1 MNKKLKFKGSMKQFM
16 RWPLYLTI
24 LLIWLDILI
33 FMVSVKAGIL
43 ATLGIV
49 VYIVAALLLTR
60 FHRPLILNDLIAF
73 ANQYESL
80 EKRLLD
86 DLALPYAI
94 MDTNGRMIWSN
105 KVFAELTGKEQLYN
119 KHITTIFPEI
129 TPDKLPVPE
138 KQEITE
144 MSTNFGDRI
153 YRVSMQLVTMKDVV
167 NEARI
172 LENVDADINLVAMFF
187 YDETELQ
194 EYIQKNEDDK
204 LVVAL
209 AYLDNYEEALE
220 GVEEVRRSLLIA
232 LIDRKIT
239 KYFSN
244 FDGLVRKL
252 ERDKYFLIMRQSSLE
267 ALKEQRFH
275 ILDEVKTVN
284 IGNEMAVTLS
294 IGIGLNGANYLQNY
308 EYCRIA
314 IEMALG
320 RGGDQVVIKNG
331 DSIAYFGGKSQQV
344 EKNTRVKARVKAQ
357 ALKEFMSTKDRVVVM
372 GHKITDVDAL
382 GAAIGIYRAGKT
394 LGKPVHIVVN
404 DPTTSI
410 RPLMAGYINNPDYEP
425 SMFVDCAQAKDL
437 VDNNTVVVVVDTNKP
452 SYTECQDLLYL
463 TRTIVVLDHHRRGS
477 EVIQNAVLS
486 YVEPYASSTCEMVAE
501 ILQYFDEDLRLR
513 SLEADCLYAGMVI
526 DTNNFTTRSGVRTF
540 EAAAYLR
547 RNGADIT
554 RVRKMLRDNIDAYKA
569 RAEVVRTAQIYRNCF
584 AIGRCPSE
592 GLESPTVVGAQAANE
607 LLNIAGVKASF
618 VLTPYNNEVY
628 VSARAID
635 EVNVQVMMERMG
647 GGGHLNI
654 AGAQVKA
661 TEDDQRYYR
670 SVIPGRRIQRM
681 KVILLEDVK
690 ALGKRGE
697 IVNVSDGYARNMI
710 LPKKLGLEATPKNL
724 NDLKLQKANEEKVA
738 QENLE
743 AARAFA
749 KNLEDKEVILTLKVG
764 EGGRTF
770 GSVSTKEI
778 SEAAKKQL
786 NLDIEK
792 KKLVLPNPIRNLG
805 VTNVPVK
812 LHPKVTG
819 SLKVWVKEEA

>member
-105 KVFAELTGKEQLYN
+105 KVFSQITGRDQFYRKN
-119 KHITTIFPEI
+119 VNTIFADI
-129 TPDKLPVPE
+129 TADKLPTEPDR
-138 KQEITE
+138 EITE
-144 MSTNFGDRI
+144 ISTQFGEHI
-153 YRVSMQLVTMKDVV
+153 YRVSMQRVLLGESVAPSKLLM
-167 NEARI
+167 
-172 LENVDADINLVAMFF
+172 DIPDSTSLIAMYL
-187 YDETELQ
+187 YDETELKD
-194 EYIQKNEDDK
+194 YIQANEDNK

-220 GVEEVRRSLLIA
+220 SVEDVRRSLLIA

-244 FDGLVRKL
+244 YDGLVRKL
-252 ERDKYFLIMRQSSLE
+252 EKDKYFLIMRQSSLE

-275 ILDEVKTVN
+275 ILEEVKTVN
-284 IGNEMAVTLS
+284 IGNEMNVTLS
-294 IGIGLNGANYLQNY
+294 IGVGLNAATYLQDY
-308 EYCRIA
+308 EYSRIA

-331 DSIAYFGGKSQQV
+331 DKITYYGGKAQQM
-344 EKNTRVKARVKAQ
+344 EKTTRVKARVKAQ
-357 ALKEFMSTKDRVVVM
+357 ALKEFMSTKERVVVM

-404 DPTTSI
+404 DPSTSI
-410 RPLMAGYINNPDYEP
+410 RPLMAGYMNNPDYEP
-425 SMFVDCAQAKDL
+425 SMFIDRNQAMEL
-437 VDNNTVVVVVDTNKP
+437 VDDNTVVVVVDTNKP
-452 SYTECQDLLYL
+452 SYTECEELLYM
-463 TRTIVVLDHHRRGS
+463 TRTIVVLDHHRRGN

-501 ILQYFDEDLRLR
+501 ILQYFSDDLRLR
-513 SLEADCLYAGMVI
+513 NIEADCIYAGIMI
-526 DTNNFTTRSGVRTF
+526 DTNNFITRAGVRTF
-540 EAAAYLR
+540 EAAAFLR
-547 RNGADIT
+547 RSGADMT
-554 RVRKMLRDNIDAYKA
+554 RVRKMLRDNIDSYKA
-569 RAEVVRTAQIYRNCF
+569 RAEAVRTAEIYRGCF
-584 AIGRCPSE
+584 AIAKCPSK

-618 VLTPYNNEVY
+618 VLTTYNKEVY

-635 EVNVQVMMERMG
+635 EVNVQVMMEKLG
-647 GGGHLNI
+647 GGGHINI
-654 AGAQVKA
+654 AGAQVKRPIDEV
-661 TEDDQRYYR
+661 ED
-670 SVIPGRRIQRM
+670 M
-681 KVILLEDVK
+681 L
-690 ALGKRGE
+690 
-697 IVNVSDGYARNMI
+697 
-710 LPKKLGLEATPKNL
+710 
-724 NDLKLQKANEEKVA
+724 
-738 QENLE
+738 
-743 AARAFA
+743 
-749 KNLEDKEVILTLKVG
+749 
-764 EGGRTF
+764 
-770 GSVSTKEI
+770 KEI
-778 SEAAKKQL
+778 IDELYQEEENKK
-786 NLDIEK
+786 
-792 KKLVLPNPIRNLG
+792 
-805 VTNVPVK
+805 
-812 LHPKVTG
+812 
-819 SLKVWVKEEA
+819 

>member
-547 RNGADIT
+547 RNGCAICINNLSEVAHVLKDILENPQVLIEFQHKAFDVGRKYHLQENIT
-554 RVRKMLRDNIDAYKA
+554 RDLIQD
-569 RAEVVRTAQIYRNCF
+569 F
-584 AIGRCPSE
+584 
-592 GLESPTVVGAQAANE
+592 ESIENT
-607 LLNIAGVKASF
+607 
-618 VLTPYNNEVY
+618 
-628 VSARAID
+628 
-635 EVNVQVMMERMG
+635 
-647 GGGHLNI
+647 
-654 AGAQVKA
+654 
-661 TEDDQRYYR
+661 
-670 SVIPGRRIQRM
+670 
-681 KVILLEDVK
+681 
-690 ALGKRGE
+690 
-697 IVNVSDGYARNMI
+697 
-710 LPKKLGLEATPKNL
+710 KNL
-724 NDLKLQKANEEKVA
+724 
-738 QENLE
+738 
-743 AARAFA
+743 
-749 KNLEDKEVILTLKVG
+749 
-764 EGGRTF
+764 
-770 GSVSTKEI
+770 
-778 SEAAKKQL
+778 
-786 NLDIEK
+786 
-792 KKLVLPNPIRNLG
+792 
-805 VTNVPVK
+805 
-812 LHPKVTG
+812 
-819 SLKVWVKEEA
+819 